1 MTVRVHRKE
10 RFTSVSNDIINNK
23 EMSWE
28 ARGLLIY
35 LLSKPPEWIIRNA
48 DLIKQS
54 PAGRDK
60 ITSIIQELVR
70 HGYIFRW
77 QTRDSD
83 GRIEWKSE
91 IFETQEEMIEWKREN
106 PDICGKS
113 AQSIAKTH
121 SQPDH
126 HDGKTVHDGKSHHD
140 GKTVDGKS
148 AHHDGKTVDGSTVDG
163 KPVDIVNT
171 ELVNTEFRD
180 LRDPNSFTH
189 SDPERV
195 YARKISSEPN
205 PIESVTA
212 SSQSKIL
219 SVESISVGEDTF
231 SVAAPNSPI
240 EGFPIGPWGRDL
252 FSIHPGF
259 MAAVV
264 AKWRK
269 GDTQKA
275 KTFGSMVDE
284 EVRGCI
290 LKYWRK
296 DWVNLQLDWTEY
308 EDSTKRLAQTVRDR
322 MAQGVE
328 ITPQE
333 QKILTDRVMGP
344 EHLRPAIAHSASRQ
358 SSSIPTQVQRQGT
371 ATIGALPV
379 ALSEISE
386 SQLEETRRAI
396 ESARASIAP
405 IALSAQL
412 FSGREPIPEF
422 LAWLEPQI
430 EANKIPG
437 LSRRQT
443 AIALARRPEMQK
455 AFLESQEN
463 QPHEDF

>member
-126 HDGKTVHDGKSHHD
+126 HDDKTVHDGKSHHD

-195 YARKISSEPN
+195 YARKNSSEPN

-231 SVAAPNSPI
+231 SAAAPNSPI

-252 FSIHPGF
+252 FSIHAGF
-259 MAAVV
+259 MTVTI

-269 GDTQKA
+269 GDSQKA
-275 KTFGSMVDE
+275 KTFGSMTDE

-290 LKYWRK
+290 QKYWKK
-296 DWVNLQLDWTEY
+296 DWSNLRLDWIEY
-308 EDSTKRLAQTVRDR
+308 EESTKRLAQNVRGR
-322 MAQGVE
+322 IIQGVE
-328 ITPQE
+328 ITSQE
-333 QKILTDRVMGP
+333 QNILTDRVMGS
-344 EHLRPAIAHSASRQ
+344 EHLRSQTLGCTAQQGLLNPY
-358 SSSIPTQVQRQGT
+358 QVQNHST
-371 ATIGALPV
+371 NPIGILPV
-379 ALSEISE
+379 AVTGLSESEMKETRCAIEAARSKLSNTSQILFEGRQPVPAFMDWLMEEAKKHIVPGMSLRFVAVSIARRHEIQEKYLASISE
-386 SQLEETRRAI
+386 
-396 ESARASIAP
+396 
-405 IALSAQL
+405 
-412 FSGREPIPEF
+412 
-422 LAWLEPQI
+422 
-430 EANKIPG
+430 
-437 LSRRQT
+437 
-443 AIALARRPEMQK
+443 
-455 AFLESQEN
+455 
-463 QPHEDF
+463 DF